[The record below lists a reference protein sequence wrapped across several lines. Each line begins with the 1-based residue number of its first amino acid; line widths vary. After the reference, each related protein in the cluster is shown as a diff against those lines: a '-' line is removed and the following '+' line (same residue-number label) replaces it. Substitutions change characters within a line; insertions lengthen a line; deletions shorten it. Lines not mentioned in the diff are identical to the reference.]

1 MSDNNPVVWLSN
13 DIAACKDAILVLQ
26 QESTRDF
33 FDDHRI
39 NPIPVESYTVA
50 PWGHD
55 NLLPNHIMDK
65 IEAAEIVGTN
75 ANFNWKVCYGLGPK
89 LVQLVRDK
97 KTNKIVDYIEIDE
110 GDAYDFFENNNI
122 PLLLEEMLTDLSYFH
137 NAFPVLIPNAK
148 HSKIEGIRHREA
160 LFSRW
165 AVDDKGQII
174 KHLYSSD
181 WDIGVTANNLEVSE
195 VIDEFDAFNDLTRF
209 MHGKKNED
217 RYCYPIYMPSPG
229 RPYYSYPNWWSIFRS
244 GWYDNITSIPELKKA
259 ILKHNLGVKHII
271 YISAKYF
278 EDKETWAGIPHENF
292 EERRKLR
299 DKLVEEINDV
309 LAGEENAGKA
319 ITALKQYVP
328 SGNGTTVD
336 KYIEIEPIK
345 NDISGGEYLTD
356 YETGANIISYAM
368 EVHPSLI
375 GATPGK
381 NSNSL
386 SGSNVREI
394 FLMKQALS
402 KPMTDQALK
411 VFSLVKKV
419 NKWDKNIAIAIPE
432 YIFTTLDQNKSGK
445 QESTNTIEK

>member
-1 MSDNNPVVWLSN
+1 MSDTNSLVWLSN
-13 DIAACKDAILVLQ
+13 DIAACKDAVLVLK
-26 QESTRDF
+26 QESTRTF

-39 NPIPVESYTVA
+39 NPIPVCGYTVA
-50 PWGHD
+50 PWGPD
-55 NLLPNHIMDK
+55 NLLPNHVMDR

-89 LVQLVRDK
+89 LVKLIRDK
-97 KTNKIVDYIEIDE
+97 NTNKIVDYYEIDE
-110 GDAYDFFENNNI
+110 GEPYDFFENNNV
-122 PLLLEEMLTDLSYFH
+122 PLLLEEILTDLSYFH
-137 NAFPVLIPNAK
+137 NAFPVLIPNRK
-148 HSKIEGIRHREA
+148 HSKIEYIRHREA

-165 AVDDKGQII
+165 AINDAGEIV
-174 KHLYSSD
+174 KHLYSSE
-181 WDIGVTANNLEVSE
+181 WDQNPREETMQASE
-195 VIDEFDAFNDLTRF
+195 VIDEFDAVEDLNRF
-209 MHGKKNED
+209 MHGGNSED
-217 RYCYPIYMPSPG
+217 RYCYPVYMPSPG

-244 GWYDNITSIPELKKA
+244 GWYDNIASIPELKKA

-271 YISAKYF
+271 YVSSKYF
-278 EDKETWAGIPHENF
+278 EDKEAMAGIPHEDL
-292 EERRKLR
+292 EGRRKLR
-299 DKLVEEINDV
+299 DKLVQEINDV
-309 LAGEENAGKA
+309 LAGEANAGKA
-319 ITALKQYVP
+319 ITALKQYIP
-328 SGNGTTVD
+328 SGSGNTVD
-336 KYIEIEPIK
+336 KYIEIETIK

-411 VFSLVKKV
+411 VFSLIKKV
-419 NKWDKNIAIAIPE
+419 NKWDKNLAIAIPE